1 MKKINQKIVSN
12 KFKWVPMNERLDN
25 LGLPLP
31 PRKPETQKPLLWIAI
46 EPQDDLIEDVYL
58 VNETGET
65 LETVNA
71 RTGGFE
77 SIDDDYNGISGTDIE
92 YKNIANNDS
101 VKIDEY
107 HQISDSDYVLIIFIK
122 LKLKGKFIE
131 LETSSTSRTSGASG
145 FKEEVLLWG

>member
-12 KFKWVPMNERLDN
+12 KFKWVPMNERRDN

-46 EPQDDLIEDVYL
+46 EPQDGLIEDVYL

-65 LETVNA
+65 LEAINASTV
-71 RTGGFE
+71 GFE
-77 SIDDDYNGISGTDIE
+77 SLDDDYYGISGLDIE
-92 YKNIANNDS
+92 YKNIANNDA
-101 VKIDEY
+101 VKIEEY
-107 HQISDSDYVLIIFIK
+107 HQISDSDSVLIISIK
-122 LKLKGKFIE
+122 VKLKGKLIK
-131 LETSSTSRTSGASG
+131 LKTSSTSRTSGASG

>member
-12 KFKWVPMNERLDN
+12 KFKWVPMNERHDN

-46 EPQDDLIEDVYL
+46 EPQDGLIEDVYL

-65 LETVNA
+65 LEAINASTV
-71 RTGGFE
+71 GFE
-77 SIDDDYNGISGTDIE
+77 SLDDDYYGISGLDIE
-92 YKNIANNDS
+92 YKNIANNDA
-101 VKIDEY
+101 VKIEEY
-107 HQISDSDYVLIIFIK
+107 HQISDSDSVLIISIK
-122 LKLKGKFIE
+122 VKLKGKLIK
-131 LETSSTSRTSGASG
+131 LKTSSTSRTSGASG

>member
-12 KFKWVPMNERLDN
+12 KFKWVPMNERHDN

-46 EPQDDLIEDVYL
+46 EPQDGLIEDVYL

-65 LETVNA
+65 LEAINASTV
-71 RTGGFE
+71 GFE
-77 SIDDDYNGISGTDIE
+77 SLDDDYYGISGLDIE
-92 YKNIANNDS
+92 YKNIANNDA
-101 VKIDEY
+101 VKIEEY
-107 HQISDSDYVLIIFIK
+107 HQISDSDSVLIISIK
-122 LKLKGKFIE
+122 VKLKGKLIK
-131 LETSSTSRTSGASG
+131 LETSSAKRASG